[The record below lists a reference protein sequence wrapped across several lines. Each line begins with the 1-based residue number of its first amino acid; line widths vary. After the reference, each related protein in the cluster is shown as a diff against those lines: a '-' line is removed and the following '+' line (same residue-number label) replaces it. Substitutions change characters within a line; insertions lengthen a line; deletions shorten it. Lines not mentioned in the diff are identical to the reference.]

1 MQTSVAFRHLGDRD
15 AGNRVDTALVVL
27 PENVNVALLAV
38 PTRMN
43 TQLKNQLTFW
53 LNWFLSSRLLY
64 ATGNPQGQHHMNG
77 GPVKT
82 APLFLVY
89 HHLAPPFFALD
100 TNASSLFLRR
110 STHDQRFPSSSMMS
124 TPGRLVKHL
133 HNRKKFTPDGVDT
146 LWSLQ
151 IGHVN
156 SVL

>member
-27 PENVNVALLAV
+27 PDHVNVALLAV

-43 TQLKNQLTFW
+43 TQLKNQLAF
-53 LNWFLSSRLLY
+53 Y
-64 ATGNPQGQHHMNG
+64 G

-124 TPGRLVKHL
+124 TPGRLVNHL